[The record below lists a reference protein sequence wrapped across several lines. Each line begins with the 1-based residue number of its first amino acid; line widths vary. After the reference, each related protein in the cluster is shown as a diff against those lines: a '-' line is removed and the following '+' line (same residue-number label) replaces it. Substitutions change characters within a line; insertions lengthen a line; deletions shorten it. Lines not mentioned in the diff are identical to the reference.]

1 MHDLLQAFG
10 IDWKLIAVQT
20 VNFLVVL
27 IILTY
32 FLYRPVLRVIQERKN
47 KIAAGM
53 LDAERAQRLRADVES
68 EKGDILS
75 EAHHEGE
82 KIIARAE
89 EEGKHERSQIVKAA
103 QAQADQVLKDA
114 QVSADEIARKAVH
127 ESEKEVARHA
137 ILAAEKILR
146 THQ

>member
-27 IILTY
+27 VILTY
-32 FLYRPVLRVIQERKN
+32 FLYRPVLNVIRERKN
-47 KIAAGM
+47 KIAAGI
-53 LDAERAQRLRADVES
+53 LDAERASRLRADVES
-68 EKGDILS
+68 EKGSILAG
-75 EAHHEGE
+75 AHHEGE

-89 EEGKHERSQIVKAA
+89 EEGKRERSQIVKAA
-103 QAQADQVLKDA
+103 QVQADQVLKDA
-114 QVSADEIARKAVH
+114 QISAEEIARKAIH
-127 ESEKEVARHA
+127 ESEKEVARNA